1 MCAHY
6 TPDELGVHCEGGRAF
21 GGSIIGGGGRAP
33 AELPNGGGLGKYTKI
48 YEQKYKSIY

>member
-21 GGSIIGGGGRAP
+21 GGSITGGGRTF
-33 AELPNGGGLGKYTKI
+33 AELPNGGGLR
-48 YEQKYKSIY
+48 